1 MTRPDSRALA
11 AAAAALV
18 ALLNAAAAGGAKA
31 PEATTVRITSPLGRT
46 GLDGPI
52 RIVAQVQRPQDVR
65 LGPVRFFVDGQLLG
79 STEAGPP
86 FAIEWTDQN
95 PYEAREIG
103 AEVCIEGGECVRD
116 TVKLP
121 PLEVNEE
128 AQVSS
133 VLVEASVQD
142 GKGRY
147 VGDLSLEHFFLRED
161 DAEQKLDLVRSD
173 TVPSTY
179 TLLIDCSQSMSRRM
193 DFVHLAA
200 ARLLRFL
207 RPEDK
212 VIVVPF
218 TKNVGTIT
226 GPTGDLQTVTSAIEV
241 TKSAGGTAVLDTV
254 TRLPELLQGVTGRQ
268 AVILLTDGYDEHST
282 HSFEDAMRAAK
293 ATQASLFVIGIGGSA
308 GISIKGERALK
319 ALAEHAGGR
328 AFFPTRDDEL
338 PRIHELIAADIQ
350 QRYLLA
356 YTPNNQRIDGA
367 WRTINLTT
375 LDPTHKVRA
384 RPGYFAPKPPP
395 VRATIEFVI
404 ATDDVE
410 NPIELSSGDLELT
423 EDGVRQDI
431 DTFHE
436 AVAPLSIVL
445 AVDASGSMK
454 SATEAVKEAAKSFV
468 ASLRPKDE
476 LSLLLFADDVVTVHD
491 LSTNREGIVKGIDE
505 YQASGGTALNDAVV
519 AALGR
524 LGRVDRR
531 RAIVLMTDGRD
542 ENNPGT
548 APGSRHSLADVLEQI
563 REVDAAIYSIGLG
576 PKVDRQS
583 LTRLAAASGGE
594 AFFPIA
600 VDELASNYQR
610 VVERLRRRYVASY
623 VSSNPRRG
631 GEWRRVEIVSHIP
644 GVAITSRGGYF
655 APKD

>member
-454 SATEAVKEAAKSFV
+454 SATEAVKEAAKSVV

>member
-293 ATQASLFVIGIGGSA
+293 AAQASLFVIGIGGSA

>member
-1 MTRPDSRALA
+1 
-11 AAAAALV
+11 
-18 ALLNAAAAGGAKA
+18 
-31 PEATTVRITSPLGRT
+31 
-46 GLDGPI
+46 
-52 RIVAQVQRPQDVR
+52 
-65 LGPVRFFVDGQLLG
+65 
-79 STEAGPP
+79 
-86 FAIEWTDQN
+86 
-95 PYEAREIG
+95 
-103 AEVCIEGGECVRD
+103 
-116 TVKLP
+116 
-121 PLEVNEE
+121 
-128 AQVSS
+128 
-133 VLVEASVQD
+133 
-142 GKGRY
+142 
-147 VGDLSLEHFFLRED
+147 
-161 DAEQKLDLVRSD
+161 
-173 TVPSTY
+173 
-179 TLLIDCSQSMSRRM
+179 
-193 DFVHLAA
+193 
-200 ARLLRFL
+200 
-207 RPEDK
+207 
-212 VIVVPF
+212 
-218 TKNVGTIT
+218 
-226 GPTGDLQTVTSAIEV
+226 
-241 TKSAGGTAVLDTV
+241 
-254 TRLPELLQGVTGRQ
+254 
-268 AVILLTDGYDEHST
+268 
-282 HSFEDAMRAAK
+282 MRAAK
-293 ATQASLFVIGIGGSA
+293 AAQASLFVIGIGGSA

-319 ALAEHAGGR
+319 ELAEHAGGR

-576 PKVDRQS
+576 PKPSFRS
-583 LTRLAAASGGE
+583 PST
-594 AFFPIA
+594 
-600 VDELASNYQR
+600 
-610 VVERLRRRYVASY
+610 
-623 VSSNPRRG
+623 SSP
-631 GEWRRVEIVSHIP
+631 
-644 GVAITSRGGYF
+644 AITSGLSSGCAAATSPATSPPIHGAAGNGDASKSSATFRASPSRAGAATSRQRTKRCVCPY
-655 APKD
+655 APGWRAPS